1 MTQGEGGKV
10 WDVAVIGG
18 GPAGMMAAARA
29 AERGAKVI
37 LLEKNAGLGKKLLIT
52 GGGRC
57 NVTNAEF
64 DNRALLAKF
73 KEAGSPRSGG
83 TGEYLFSAFAQWSVR
98 ETLDFFHG
106 RNMLTKV
113 EPEQRVFPVS
123 DKAESVWQVLVD
135 YLAQGKVAVCT
146 GAEVTGFKVEAKKIV
161 AVRLKDKT
169 EIKARSFILAT
180 GGKSH
185 PETGSTGEG
194 LGWLAELGH
203 TVVEPSAS
211 LVPLKVGDAWVKRLQ
226 GVSLQNI
233 KISLYQNGVKQ
244 ASQLARKKGKILF
257 THFGVSGPT
266 ILNLSQ
272 EVSELLKYG
281 EVTLALDLLPSLD
294 QPAPDRE
301 LQKLFHEHGKK
312 KFKNVLSEIIPP
324 AIAPII
330 AELSAINLET
340 DGSNITRDERL
351 RLVKLVKS
359 LPIHITGLLGED
371 KAIVT
376 SGGVKLDEVNFK
388 TMCSRLYPN
397 LYLIGD
403 VLNINRPSGGY
414 SLQLCWTTG
423 YVAGNNVGVTGK

>member
-1 MTQGEGGKV
+1 MTKTGSETM
-10 WDVAVIGG
+10 WDVVVIGG
-18 GPAGMMAAARA
+18 GPAGMMAAGRA

-37 LLEKNAGLGKKLLIT
+37 LLEKNQGLGKKLLIT

-73 KEAGSPRSGG
+73 KDAGSPRSGG
-83 TGEYLFSAFAQWSVR
+83 AGDYLFSAFAQWSVQ

-106 RNMLTKV
+106 RKMETKV
-113 EPEQRVFPVS
+113 ENEQRVFPVS
-123 DKAESVWQVLVD
+123 NKAESVWQVLVD
-135 YLAQGKVAVCT
+135 YLAQGKVAVRT
-146 GAEVTGFKVEAKKIV
+146 GAEVTGFETRGKEIV
-161 AVRLKDKT
+161 AVKLKDGA
-169 EIKARSFILAT
+169 EIKAKAFVLAT

-194 LGWLAELGH
+194 LQWLAKLGH

-211 LVPLKVGDAWVKRLQ
+211 LVPLASSEPWVKRLQ
-226 GVSLQNI
+226 GVTLQNI
-233 KISLYQNGVKQ
+233 KISLYQNGAKQ
-244 ASQLARKKGKILF
+244 AVKKGKILF
-257 THFGVSGPT
+257 THFGLSGPT

-272 EVSELLKYG
+272 EVSEFLQYG
-281 EVTLALDLLPSLD
+281 EVTLALDLLPALD
-294 QPAPDRE
+294 QAALDRE
-301 LQKLFHEHGKK
+301 LQKLFHAHGKK

-324 AIAPII
+324 AIAPVIV
-330 AELSAINLET
+330 ELSGIGLET
-340 DGSNITRDERL
+340 DGSNVTREERL
-351 RLVKLVKS
+351 RLVGLIKN
-359 LPIHITGLLGED
+359 LPIRISGLLGES

-388 TMCSRLYPN
+388 TMTSRLYPN
-397 LYLIGD
+397 LFLVGD

-423 YVAGNNVGVTGK
+423 FVAGESVAFKNN